1 MILRKL
7 TSWNSLVLFECPL
20 EIISFRLS
28 FSQERQRSQLNNLN
42 WPLIA
47 SKGYCRRVP
56 VE

>member
-1 MILRKL
+1 M
-7 TSWNSLVLFECPL
+7 VLFECPL

-47 SKGYCRRVP
+47 SEGYCRRVP

>member
-1 MILRKL
+1 MTQSKL

-47 SKGYCRRVP
+47 SEGYCRRVP